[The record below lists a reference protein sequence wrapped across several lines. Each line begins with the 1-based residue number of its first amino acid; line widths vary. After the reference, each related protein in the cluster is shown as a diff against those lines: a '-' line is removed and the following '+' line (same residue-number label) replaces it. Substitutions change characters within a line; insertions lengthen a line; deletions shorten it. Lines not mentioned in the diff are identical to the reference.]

1 MDDSIKLAK
10 ELVDYT
16 KLVGVHNEHIQQVA
30 QKLLISISGNVNKRT
45 VNIKNNNN
53 PTHWSQIMTDH
64 HPAFA
69 VGKYYRVCG
78 TTKLT
83 YEVTPN
89 DVTEKQETKFYV
101 DHEDRFVKMNLHKEA
116 IERDTPATAEQI
128 ATFKRAAHFAS
139 KGRKLDEFRVGDE
152 AEDERHKGIVTAVTN
167 DNYLYIKRSFAGGSI
182 SSMESVN
189 SCTLIQTAEELQ
201 GGS

>member
-1 MDDSIKLAK
+1 MTEKITVDKTVIDNLVKKASIEPTGDTNDWNEKNPAWVDGYK
-10 ELVDYT
+10 EGML
-16 KLVGVHNEHIQQVA
+16 QA
-30 QKLLISISGNVNKRT
+30 VNA
-45 VNIKNNNN
+45 
-53 PTHWSQIMTDH
+53 IMTPVYFADQQ
-64 HPAFA
+64 PLFA
-69 VGKYYRVCG
+69 VGEYYADHHAIYKITAENKVTAFVFRNK
-78 TTKLT
+78 KLNDKLSLD
-83 YEVTPN
+83 VLINTP
-89 DVTEKQETKFYV
+89 
-101 DHEDRFVKMNLHKEA
+101 LS
-116 IERDTPATAEQI
+116 PATAEQI
-128 ATFKRAAHFAS
+128 ATFKRAEHFAS